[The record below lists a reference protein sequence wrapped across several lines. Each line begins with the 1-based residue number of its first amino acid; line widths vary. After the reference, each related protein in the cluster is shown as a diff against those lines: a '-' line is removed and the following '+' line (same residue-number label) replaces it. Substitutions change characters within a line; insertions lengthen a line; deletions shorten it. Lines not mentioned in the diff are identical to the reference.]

1 MVRGRVEAEVVLLG
15 SLDVVLIEDEMVVA
29 GVRTLAAVVGAERN
43 EFAGEFVD
51 ILSFDLR
58 PSHIFSFR
66 IHSIPLGLK

>member
-1 MVRGRVEAEVVLLG
+1 
-15 SLDVVLIEDEMVVA
+15 LDVDLIEDEMVLA

-58 PSHIFSFR
+58 SGYIFLFR
-66 IHSIPLGLK
+66 IYSLPMGLK